1 MVDIKT
7 VLITGAAG
15 FLGSHL
21 CDKFLKE
28 GHIVI
33 ALDNFLTGSMDNI
46 AHLMGNKHFKFLEHN
61 VTTNLYFAE
70 DIDVVLHFACPA
82 SPVDYIKFPIQT
94 LKVGSLGTYYTL
106 GLAKVKRSR
115 YVFASTSEV
124 YGDALVHPQP
134 ETYWGNVNP
143 IGPRSVYDEGKRFS
157 EAMIMAY
164 HKEHSID
171 TRIARIFNTFGERM
185 LINDGRVVP
194 NMIWQAINNHDVTV
208 YGDGKQTRSL
218 SYIDD
223 TVEAIYRMSVIDNLS
238 GEVINVGNPDEYMIL
253 DLAKL
258 IIKLSESCSKIVYR
272 ELPEDDPK
280 RRKPDITKAKHLLNW
295 KPKFPVKEGL
305 KKTIDFIRE
314 KYLNKN

>member
-1 MVDIKT
+1 MGDRKT

-21 CDKFLKE
+21 CDKFINE
-28 GHIVI
+28 GHNVI
-33 ALDNFLTGSMDNI
+33 GLDNFLTGSMDNI
-46 AHLMGNKHFKFLEHN
+46 AHLMGNNQFKFLEHN
-61 VTTNLYFAE
+61 VTTNLYFVE

-106 GLAKVKRSR
+106 GLSKVKGSR

-124 YGDALVHPQP
+124 YGDAQVHPQS
-134 ETYWGNVNP
+134 EDYWGNVNP

-164 HKEHSID
+164 HKEHNID

-185 LINDGRVVP
+185 MINDGRVVP
-194 NMIWQAINNHDVTV
+194 NMIWQAVNNFDVTV

-223 TVEAIYRMSVIDNLS
+223 TVEAIYQMSIIDNLN
-238 GEVINVGNPDEYMIL
+238 GEVINIGNPDEYRII

-258 IIKLSESCSKIVYR
+258 IIKLSKSTSKIVFK

-280 RRKPDITKAKHLLNW
+280 RRKPDINKAKKLLGW
-295 KPKFPVKEGL
+295 KPRFPVKEGL
-305 KKTIDFIRE
+305 KRTIDFIKN
-314 KYLNKN
+314 KYMKQ